1 MLWSVLQSTACQPVS
16 LSTKGSLESGRREMK
31 VKYVE
36 GEGGALA
43 LLLLDREAGRARS
56 GL

>member
-1 MLWSVLQSTACQPVS
+1 
-16 LSTKGSLESGRREMK
+16 MK

-43 LLLLDREAGRARS
+43 LLLLDRDADQDFNPVQSDLMLSRICQDLS
-56 GL
+56 G